1 MWYSLSVLT
10 VHVLGAVEAHRDGRP
25 VDLGGPL
32 QRAVLAHLALDAGT
46 VVSVDRLIDRLW
58 GDHPP
63 RTPLGTL
70 QSYVSRL
77 RRLLEPSH
85 EAGAAP
91 QVLVSTAPGYV
102 LHLPHDQIDVHR
114 FRSLVADGREAA
126 AADDPSIALAR
137 FDEALALWTGPALG
151 GIGPEDQIA
160 AIVVRLDEERAAA
173 REDRFD
179 ALLALGRHAE
189 TVPRLQ
195 AAVVEHPL
203 RERLW
208 AQLALALYRSG
219 RQADAMRAIGTAR
232 DRLLDDLGLDLS
244 PDLRDLEQR
253 ILVQDPSLS
262 TPARHMHDD
271 RPVLIDAP
279 TTDTE
284 LVGRDAERAVLAAA
298 LAGATT
304 RPHLVLLEGEPG
316 IGKSTLSEA
325 VVTTAATNGW
335 TVAVGRC
342 VEVGL
347 APSLW
352 PMIELTRA
360 LLGDDAP
367 ADGTALNPWRRLA
380 GGREIGPCSQVEMAA
395 HFVDVLDDAG
405 GGPFLLVVDDLHWA
419 DQATLDVLRLVL
431 DRLGRRPVLVLAAH
445 RPVDLVPDTALAPML
460 GALHRTNVEVVRVQ
474 LSPLDEAGVA
484 RLVEITTG
492 VVPSADVAARVR
504 ARASGNPL
512 FVSELARLAGE
523 RGLTDESVVPDAIVD
538 VVRDRLA
545 RLPERATAELEVAA
559 VLGEHFD
566 LRTAMAASE
575 RAPDDCLDALDA
587 AIVTRILVPTPNGF
601 RFAHALVRDAVL
613 AQLPPL
619 RRARLHHRAADAIVS
634 VRGDLTDDAE
644 PIAHHRLESA
654 AFADP
659 LVVAAAQVRASD
671 VARWRGAL
679 DTAEQYAEHA
689 LAVLA
694 DVPRSSAMSDIEV
707 DALEALVSAAM
718 QRPDAAGI
726 EGVTARI
733 ARFAESTGSD
743 AALALWQFLDFGDI
757 DRVDDLRA
765 LQPELARIRELAERT
780 EQPYAVVTT
789 NFMLGAMAFLS
800 GDFDEADRRLGSAV
814 EATGVSSPDE
824 PPQHIPLVLL
834 PMIAAFNAA
843 VLDRH
848 EEAMAHAYRRSA
860 AWLSRRREVDSTA
873 DVTLAFTQA
882 LVHAQFDEPAA
893 ALAQLATRPRSPMGG
908 LVAHQP
914 AACDLLEAW
923 ARVRLGET
931 DQLAVA
937 FAASDELS
945 ASDERTLVG
954 ALWTFLGDACRHARD
969 DRAASVL
976 QRAHDESSGRGET
989 WWLAETLR
997 QQALVAEQAGDR
1009 QRAARLLGESRA
1021 LATRQGATVILR
1033 RLDTSSPDTTT

>member
-1 MWYSLSVLT
+1 MLT
-10 VHVLGAVEAHRDGRP
+10 VHVLGAVEVHRDGQP

-32 QRAVLAHLALDAGT
+32 QRAVLAHLALDAGK

-77 RRLLEPSH
+77 RRLVEPSH

-102 LHLPHDQIDVHR
+102 LHLPLDQIDVHR
-114 FRSLVADGREAA
+114 FRALVASGRAA
-126 AADDPSIALAR
+126 AEADQPARALELL
-137 FDEALALWTGPALG
+137 DEALALWTGPALG

-160 AIVVRLDEERAAA
+160 AIVVRLDEERSAA
-173 REDRFD
+173 REDRFE
-179 ALLALGRHAE
+179 ALLALGRHGE

-195 AAVVEHPL
+195 AAVVDHPL

-232 DRLLDDLGLDLS
+232 ERLLDELGLDLS
-244 PDLRDLEQR
+244 PELRDLEQR

-262 TPARHMHDD
+262 TPAVHPHHQRT
-271 RPVLIDAP
+271 VVIEAP
-279 TTDTE
+279 RADTE
-284 LVGRDAERAVLAAA
+284 LVGRDAERAALAAA
-298 LAGATT
+298 LAGAET

-325 VVTTAATNGW
+325 VVATAVAKQW
-335 TVAVGRC
+335 RVAVGRC
-342 VEVGL
+342 VEAGL

-360 LLGDDAP
+360 LLADDE
-367 ADGTALNPWRRLA
+367 ADAVTPSTNPWQRLA
-380 GGREIGPCSQVEMAA
+380 SGREIAASSHVEMAA
-395 HFVDVLDDAG
+395 HFVDLLDEVG
-405 GGPFLLVVDDLHWA
+405 GGPLLLVVDDLHWA

-460 GALHRTNVEVVRVQ
+460 GVLHRTNVEVVRVN
-474 LSPLDEAGVA
+474 LSPLDDTGVA

-492 VVPSADVAARVR
+492 VTPSADVAARVR

-523 RGLTDESVVPDAIVD
+523 RGLTDDSVVPDAIID

-587 AIVTRILVPTPNGF
+587 AIVTRILVPTSNGF

-619 RRARLHHRAADAIVS
+619 RRARLHHRAADAIVK
-634 VRGDLTDDAE
+634 VRGETADEAE
-644 PIAHHRLESA
+644 PIAHHRLASA

-659 LVVAAAQVRASD
+659 LAVAASQVRASD

-679 DTAEQYAEHA
+679 DAAEQYAEHA

-694 DVPRSSAMSDIEV
+694 DVPRTSAMSDIEV
-707 DALEALVSAAM
+707 DALEALVSASM

-726 EGVTARI
+726 VDLTARI
-733 ARFAESTGSD
+733 ARFAESASSD
-743 AALALWQFLDFGDI
+743 AALALWQFLEFGDI
-757 DRVDDLRA
+757 DRVDDLRI
-765 LQPELARIRELAERT
+765 LEPELVRIRELAERT
-780 EQPYAVVTT
+780 DQPYAVVTT

-800 GDFDEADRRLGSAV
+800 GDFAEAHHRLGSAV
-814 EATGVSSPDE
+814 EATGVSDPDE
-824 PPQHIPLVLL
+824 PPDHIPLVLL
-834 PMIAAFNAA
+834 PMIAAFNVAM
-843 VLDRH
+843 LDRRD
-848 EEAMAHAYRRSA
+848 EALEHAYRRSA
-860 AWLSRRREVDSTA
+860 AWLSRRREVDSSA
-873 DVTLAFTQA
+873 DITLAFTRA
-882 LVHAQFDEPAA
+882 LMHAQFDEPAA
-893 ALAQLATRPRSPMGG
+893 ALAQLVARPRLPGGG

-923 ARVRLGET
+923 ARVRLGES
-931 DQLAVA
+931 DQLAAA
-937 FAASDELS
+937 FDAFDELTT
-945 ASDERTLVG
+945 SDERTLVG
-954 ALWTFLGDACRHARD
+954 ALWTFLGDACRHAGD

-976 QRAHDESSGRGET
+976 ERAHDESSGRGEI

-997 QQALVAEQAGDR
+997 LQALVAEDRGDR
-1009 QRAARLLGESRA
+1009 ARATHLLEEARM
-1021 LATRQGATVILR
+1021 LAHRQGALLILR
-1033 RLDTSSPDTTT
+1033 RLGTSPSDTRT